1 MYCWWQTRDDTIIK
15 SFEYD
20 HNRLIRINENGIIT
34 NIRYDKYGNT
44 IQTNKAT
51 ITYNSRN
58 LMESYITNNNEKYI
72 FTYNYQ
78 GIRYRKEKENGY
90 KVNYYLDG
98 TRIIGEDLIDNDN
111 HLIRKFRY
119 YYDIEGICGIDYI
132 VDDNNDGKLESHYYN
147 LIKDSSGN
155 IAKIMYRGKY
165 IGEYTYDA
173 WGNCEINYLSS
184 ANELDE
190 YVINNNPFRYKGYY
204 YDVEINLF
212 LVTSRYYSPEL
223 GRFIQPADVYSLNPQ
238 SINGLNLY
246 TCAFNNP
253 IGVNYN
259 SSASNGGNII
269 DSVKSSNNIGIP
281 TNKHNNINSTGFGFD
296 PNFLG
301 NVFSHHENIFAGIAG
316 VFEVHRTYHNL
327 PQIETLA
334 KISKVLMHAGFWL
347 NIVLSAYN
355 NYHDNSLTKQ
365 EKWVSFIVD
374 SIHTTGQTVGSYFL
388 GGIPYAGP
396 FLAICVPIVVDYLWS
411 GELSIIGFD
420 INVKPILFEGKTL
433 EEWVKYWVNSWF
445 D

>member
-1 MYCWWQTRDDTIIK
+1 MT
-15 SFEYD
+15 
-20 HNRLIRINENGIIT
+20 RINENGIIT

-78 GIRYRKEKENGY
+78 GIRCRKEKENGY

-204 YDVEINLF
+204 YDVETNLA
-212 LVTSRYYSPEL
+212 LVSSRYYSPEL
-223 GRFIQPADVYSLNPQ
+223 GRFIQPADVSSLNPQ

-246 TCAFNNP
+246 TYAVNNP
-253 IGVNYN
+253 ISIKYDSSVSSYGSGMVSSIDFGALSTGTSSISNQAAPEWLKLLVGAIPDLKVGLDYLTAHGTKSSFAYATAKTYRFPILGGTHSAFTKGKYSYGDLVGASFRKIATDSARGGFGAFAKNFAKTSVYTLGVNFAFNLYEN
-259 SSASNGGNII
+259 NWQIDDAMIQDTLIDTAIGVSSYYMAAGTMSLLTAGALVAFGWNVPGLIVVGG
-269 DSVKSSNNIGIP
+269 V
-281 TNKHNNINSTGFGFD
+281 
-296 PNFLG
+296 
-301 NVFSHHENIFAGIAG
+301 V
-316 VFEVHRTYHNL
+316 
-327 PQIETLA
+327 
-334 KISKVLMHAGFWL
+334 
-347 NIVLSAYN
+347 VLSIAY
-355 NYHDNSLTKQ
+355 DALIR
-365 EKWVSFIVD
+365 WI
-374 SIHTTGQTVGSYFL
+374 TGY
-388 GGIPYAGP
+388 
-396 FLAICVPIVVDYLWS
+396 D
-411 GELSIIGFD
+411 E
-420 INVKPILFEGKTL
+420 
-433 EEWVKYWVNSWF
+433 
-445 D
+445 